1 MRFEH
6 TPRDASGTRDVGLIP
21 SAPFAGTGHPGRQ
34 FSDRH
39 LGCNVPTP
47 SRHEQI
53 ADHQLSFDRKSRLL
67 FTPKLSLPNQ
77 SSVPLRKPKLTSASK
92 HPPLR
97 PKPQLLRLLLLAARL
112 HPRLT
117 RSPLRPPLRSP
128 RLPLSRSSFTT
139 RSRSFT
145 RSPSSRRKRK
155 WRKKRKK
162 RRTDVPWLYCRRTC
176 SKSCKLRSCC
186 ALAMARILS
195 TSRVWVYFVVSLEVR
210 RDVTSSGCSVS
221 DIHR

>member
-1 MRFEH
+1 M
-6 TPRDASGTRDVGLIP
+6 SLIP

-47 SRHEQI
+47 SRYEQI

-139 RSRSFT
+139 RSRSSTTRSKRRFT
-145 RSPSSRRKRK
+145 RSTRSLSLLLPFTRFSARSPFAAPFSLPRLRRRPI
-155 WRKKRKK
+155 R
-162 RRTDVPWLYCRRTC
+162 PL
-176 SKSCKLRSCC
+176 
-186 ALAMARILS
+186 
-195 TSRVWVYFVVSLEVR
+195 
-210 RDVTSSGCSVS
+210 SSGLLPSAGGKARAGLRVFENDC
-221 DIHR
+221 DE